1 MGGKGAV
8 MTLAPTE
15 GNMDVKKHMYSLY
28 TGRARL
34 REKNHPNK

>member
-15 GNMDVKKHMYSLY
+15 GDMDVKKHINYLLVGYS
-28 TGRARL
+28 RFHQ
-34 REKNHPNK
+34 KNLKNK